1 MSGLTGIENP
11 MKIAILQELRMGGA
25 TIENVVLLI
34 FDDANLK
41 IDLGK
46 ESYQINGIVGY
57 PVFQAFGTITFEKD
71 DGLRVEKRRSET
83 IGVLR
88 CI

>member
-46 ESYQINGIVGY
+46 EAYQINGIVGY
-57 PVFQAFGTITFEKD
+57 PALIAHALVALGSIQ
-71 DGLRVEKRRSET
+71 
-83 IGVLR
+83 
-88 CI
+88 